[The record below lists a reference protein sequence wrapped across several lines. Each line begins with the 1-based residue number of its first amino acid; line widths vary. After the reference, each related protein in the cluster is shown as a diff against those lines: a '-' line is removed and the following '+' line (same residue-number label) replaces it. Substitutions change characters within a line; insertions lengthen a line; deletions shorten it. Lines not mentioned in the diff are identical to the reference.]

1 MEEIRKNIIDVAREQ
16 FHVMGIRN
24 VSINDVCSELRISK
38 KTFYQHF
45 NKKED
50 LIDSVILYEREL
62 KNIKTEKDIK
72 NKNAIEVFVYIIK
85 ELKKSTE
92 CSPFMF
98 WHDLEKYYPALYQ
111 KHDQIKKD
119 NIRKSFEENIK
130 QGVEEGYYRNNLD
143 IELLSY
149 FHSVQIKNTFEAITK
164 DPKSKFSLKRMTDFF
179 IDMIIHLIANE
190 KGMKYIQENLRN

>member
-1 MEEIRKNIIDVAREQ
+1 MIR
-16 FHVMGIRN
+16 
-24 VSINDVCSELRISK
+24 
-38 KTFYQHF
+38 
-45 NKKED
+45 
-50 LIDSVILYEREL
+50 
-62 KNIKTEKDIK
+62 
-72 NKNAIEVFVYIIK
+72 

-130 QGVEEGYYRNNLD
+130 QGIEEGYYRNNLD

-149 FHSVQIKNTFEAITK
+149 FHSVQIRNTFETISK
-164 DPKSKFSLKRMTDFF
+164 DSQNKFTLKRVTEFF
-179 IDMIIHLIANE
+179 IDMIIHLIANK
-190 KGMKYIQENLRN
+190 KGMKYIEDNLVEKKS